1 MGKSNETIRES
12 HSEADRFAGMFPERL
27 RRLRDGQHMKR
38 GVLADLCGVS
48 RNTIWR
54 YESGEAVPTAEI
66 LITLADI
73 FDTSTDY
80 MLGRTNNPGRIR

>member
-1 MGKSNETIRES
+1 MDT
-12 HSEADRFAGMFPERL
+12 FPERL
-27 RRLRDGQHMKR
+27 RKLRETHRMKR
-38 GVLADLCGVS
+38 VVLAELCGVS

-54 YESGEAVPTAEI
+54 YESGEAVPTAAI

-80 MLGRTNNPGRIR
+80 MLGRTNNPCRIR

>member
-1 MGKSNETIRES
+1 MDT
-12 HSEADRFAGMFPERL
+12 FPERL
-27 RRLRDGQHMKR
+27 RRLRETHRMER
-38 GVLADLCGVS
+38 VVLAELCGVS

-73 FDTSTDY
+73 FDTSIDY